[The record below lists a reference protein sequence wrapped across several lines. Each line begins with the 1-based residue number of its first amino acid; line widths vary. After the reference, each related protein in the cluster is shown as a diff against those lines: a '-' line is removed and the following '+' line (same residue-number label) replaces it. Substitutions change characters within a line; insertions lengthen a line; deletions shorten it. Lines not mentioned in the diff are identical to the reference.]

1 MRTCANSKR
10 SRVTNAPPARR
21 SLSAET
27 LVNMAV
33 AAMSGIGAQLVV
45 LAITPFLIWT
55 IGLERYGFW
64 ALCSSISRYGMLTD
78 VLFAPI
84 ITTVAAA
91 KRADDLARVR
101 RIATFATLFYFGL
114 VAIFVPLA
122 AMAGGT
128 LLRLFPMSPDL
139 ARDAP
144 RFFTGYVAY
153 FFISVAVTGL
163 ASVLN
168 GLGLLRKTATINAIG
183 TLLYAATA
191 IVLALHGFGL
201 WALLDALVVQVA
213 FSAVALYAL
222 CRAELGPV
230 FVSPLRVGRALA
242 IELLSFGGWV
252 QLSTFATLLGGETD
266 QILIGAFVGVP
277 AVGLYE
283 VGAKLA
289 RAIRSLASFPNNAL
303 LPSIAAVATDPKSE
317 RVPQVVVRASRLVS
331 AVTVF
336 AAALL
341 VGGSAP
347 IVTVW
352 LGHVAGVAIAATVLV
367 VLAVNNLLETIVSV
381 PVTAMRALRKPKFE
395 AFATGVGA
403 AINLTTTVAF
413 VRPFGIY
420 GVLAGTLGGTFATFA
435 IFYVLYARAQHVSLT
450 TALFAWIVPL
460 AVAGAVTAATFHF
473 VFAGLGGLGGI
484 DATKMLGI
492 VRLIAAAAC
501 AATAY
506 AVVVRIL
513 HVFAP
518 GELRRTLTSAGSGA

>member
-1 MRTCANSKR
+1 
-10 SRVTNAPPARR
+10 VTEGVPARR

-84 ITTVAAA
+84 ITMVASA

-101 RIATFATLFYFGL
+101 RIATFATLFYLGL
-114 VAIFVPLA
+114 VAVFVPLA
-122 AMAGGT
+122 AIAGG
-128 LLRLFPMSPDL
+128 LLLKLFPMSPDL

-153 FFISVAVTGL
+153 FFVSVAVTGL
-163 ASVLN
+163 GSVLN

-191 IVLALHGFGL
+191 IVLALRGFGL
-201 WALLDALVVQVA
+201 WALLDALVVQVT

-222 CRAELGPV
+222 CRGQLGHV
-230 FVSPLRVGRALA
+230 FVSPPRVGRELA
-242 IELLSFGGWV
+242 IELLTFGGWV

-266 QILIGAFVGVP
+266 QILIGAFVGIP

-303 LPSIAAVATDPKSE
+303 LPSIAALATDPKAE
-317 RVPQVVVRASRLVS
+317 RVPQIVVRASRLVS
-331 AVTVF
+331 VVTIF

-341 VGGSAP
+341 VGGSTS

-352 LGHVAGVAIAATVLV
+352 LGHVDGVAIAATVLV
-367 VLAVNNLLETIVSV
+367 VLAFNNLLETIVSV
-381 PVTAMRALRKPKFE
+381 PVTAMRAMRKPKLE

-403 AINLTTTVAF
+403 TINLAITIAL

-420 GVLAGTLGGTFATFA
+420 GVLAGTLGGTFAAFA
-435 IFYVLYARAQHVSLT
+435 IFYALFARAQHVSLA

-473 VFAGLGGLGGI
+473 VFAGLGGL
-484 DATKMLGI
+484 DASKTLGI
-492 VRLIAAAAC
+492 VRLVAAATCAAAA
-501 AATAY
+501 Y
-506 AVVVRIL
+506 VLVVRVL

-518 GELRRTLTSAGSGA
+518 GELRRTLTSAGSRA

>member
-1 MRTCANSKR
+1 MTEGA
-10 SRVTNAPPARR
+10 PARR

-27 LVNMAV
+27 IVNMAV
-33 AAMSGIGAQLVV
+33 AAVSGIGAQIVV

-91 KRADDLARVR
+91 KRADDLACVR
-101 RIATFATLFYFGL
+101 RIATFATLFYLGL

-122 AMAGGT
+122 AVSGGL

-183 TLLYAATA
+183 TLIYAATV
-191 IVLALHGFGL
+191 IVLALRGFGL
-201 WALLDALVVQVA
+201 WALLDALVVQLA

-222 CRAELGPV
+222 CRGQLGHV
-230 FVSPLRVGRALA
+230 FVSPQRVGRALA
-242 IELLSFGGWV
+242 IELLTFGGWV
-252 QLSTFATLLGGETD
+252 QLSTLATLLGGETD

-303 LPSIAAVATDPKSE
+303 LPSIAALATDPRAD
-317 RVPQVVVRASRLVS
+317 RVPHVVVRASRLVS
-331 AVTVF
+331 VVTVF

-341 VGGSAP
+341 IGGSTP

-352 LGHVAGVAIAATVLV
+352 LGHVDGVAIAATVLV
-367 VLAVNNLLETIVSV
+367 VLAFGNVLETIVSV
-381 PVTAMRALRKPKFE
+381 PITAMRALRKPKLE

-403 AINLTTTVAF
+403 AINLTITIVL

-420 GVLAGTLGGTFATFA
+420 GVLAGTLGGTLAAFA
-435 IFYVLYARAQHVSLT
+435 IFYALFARVQHVSLS

-460 AVAGAVTAATFHF
+460 TVAGAVTAATFHF
-473 VFAGLGGLGGI
+473 VFAGLGGL
-484 DATKMLGI
+484 DASKTLGI
-492 VRLIAAAAC
+492 VRLVTAAAC
-501 AATAY
+501 AAAAY
-506 AVVVRIL
+506 ALVVRVL

-518 GELRRTLTSAGSGA
+518 GELRRTLTSAGSRA

>member
-1 MRTCANSKR
+1 MTEGA
-10 SRVTNAPPARR
+10 PARR

-27 LVNMAV
+27 LVNMTV

-55 IGLERYGFW
+55 IGLERYGLW

-84 ITTVAAA
+84 ITMVAAA

-101 RIATFATLFYFGL
+101 RIATFATLFYLGL
-114 VAIFVPLA
+114 VAVFVPLA
-122 AMAGGT
+122 AVAGGL

-139 ARDAP
+139 AREAP

-153 FFISVAVTGL
+153 FFVSVAVTGL

-191 IVLALHGFGL
+191 LVLALRGFGL

-213 FSAVALYAL
+213 FSAIALYAL
-222 CRAELGPV
+222 CRGQLGHV

-252 QLSTFATLLGGETD
+252 QLSTLATLLGGETD

-303 LPSIAAVATDPKSE
+303 LPSIAALATDSQPE
-317 RVPQVVVRASRLVS
+317 RVPHVVVRASRLVS
-331 AVTVF
+331 VVTVF

-341 VGGSAP
+341 VGGSMS

-352 LGHVAGVAIAATVLV
+352 LGHIDGVAIAATVLI
-367 VLAVNNLLETIVSV
+367 VLTINNLLETIVSV
-381 PVTAMRALRKPKFE
+381 PVTAMRALRKPKLE

-403 AINLTTTVAF
+403 AINLTITIAL

-420 GVLAGTLGGTFATFA
+420 GVLAGTLGGTLAAFA
-435 IFYVLYARAQHVSLT
+435 IFYALFARAQGVSLT

-460 AVAGAVTAATFHF
+460 AVAGTVTAAAFHF
-473 VFAGLGGLGGI
+473 VFAGLGGL
-484 DATKMLGI
+484 DASKALEI
-492 VRLIAAAAC
+492 VRLVTAAAC
-501 AATAY
+501 AAGAY
-506 AVVVRIL
+506 ALVVRVL

-518 GELRRTLTSAGSGA
+518 GELRRTLTSAGSRA

>member
-1 MRTCANSKR
+1 MPTCANSKR
-10 SRVTNAPPARR
+10 SSVTEGTPARR
-21 SLSAET
+21 PLSAET
-27 LVNMAV
+27 IVNMAV
-33 AAMSGIGAQLVV
+33 AAVSGIGAQLVV

-91 KRADDLARVR
+91 KRADDLACVR
-101 RIATFATLFYFGL
+101 RIATFATLFYLGL
-114 VAIFVPLA
+114 VAVFVPLA
-122 AMAGGT
+122 AVAGGL

-183 TLLYAATA
+183 TLLYAATV
-191 IVLALHGFGL
+191 IVFALRGFGL

-222 CRAELGPV
+222 CRGQLGHV
-230 FVSPLRVGRALA
+230 FVSPLRIGRALA
-242 IELLSFGGWV
+242 IELLTFGGWV
-252 QLSTFATLLGGETD
+252 QLSTLATLLGGETD
-266 QILIGAFVGVP
+266 QILIGTFVGVP

-303 LPSIAAVATDPKSE
+303 LPSIAALATDPRAD
-317 RVPQVVVRASRLVS
+317 RVPHVVVRASRLVS
-331 AVTVF
+331 VVTVF

-341 VGGSAP
+341 VGGSTP
-347 IVTVW
+347 IVTIW
-352 LGHVAGVAIAATVLV
+352 LGHVDGVAIAATVLV
-367 VLAVNNLLETIVSV
+367 VLAFNNVLETIVSI
-381 PVTAMRALRKPKFE
+381 PVTAMRALRKPKLE
-395 AFATGVGA
+395 AFATGIGA
-403 AINLTTTVAF
+403 AINLAITIAL

-420 GVLAGTLGGTFATFA
+420 GVLAGTLGGTFAAFA
-435 IFYVLYARAQHVSLT
+435 IFYALYARAQHVSLT
-450 TALFAWIVPL
+450 TTLFAWIVPI
-460 AVAGAVTAATFHF
+460 AVAGAVTATTFHF
-473 VFAGLGGLGGI
+473 VFGGLGGL
-484 DATKMLGI
+484 DATKTLGI
-492 VRLIAAAAC
+492 VRLAAAAAC
-501 AATAY
+501 AAAAY
-506 AVVVRIL
+506 ALVVRML
-513 HVFAP
+513 RVFAP
-518 GELRRTLTSAGSGA
+518 GELRQTLTSARSRA

>member
-1 MRTCANSKR
+1 VPTCANSKR
-10 SRVTNAPPARR
+10 SRVTEGATARR

-27 LVNMAV
+27 IVNMAV
-33 AAMSGIGAQLVV
+33 AAVSGIGAQIVV

-91 KRADDLARVR
+91 KRADDLACVR
-101 RIATFATLFYFGL
+101 RIATFATLFYLGL

-122 AMAGGT
+122 AVSGGL

-183 TLLYAATA
+183 TLIYAATV
-191 IVLALHGFGL
+191 IVLALRGFGL
-201 WALLDALVVQVA
+201 WALLDALVVQLA

-222 CRAELGPV
+222 CRGQLGHV

-242 IELLSFGGWV
+242 IELLTFGGWV
-252 QLSTFATLLGGETD
+252 QLSTLATLLGGETD

-303 LPSIAAVATDPKSE
+303 LPSIAALATDPRAD
-317 RVPQVVVRASRLVS
+317 RVPHVVVRASRLVS
-331 AVTVF
+331 VVTVF

-341 VGGSAP
+341 IGGSTP

-352 LGHVAGVAIAATVLV
+352 LGHVDGVAIAATVLV
-367 VLAVNNLLETIVSV
+367 VLAFGNVLETIVSV
-381 PVTAMRALRKPKFE
+381 PVTAMRALRKPKLE

-403 AINLTTTVAF
+403 AINLTITIAL

-420 GVLAGTLGGTFATFA
+420 GVLAGTLGGTFAAFV
-435 IFYVLYARAQHVSLT
+435 IFYGLYARAQHVSLT
-450 TALFAWIVPL
+450 TALFAWIVPI
-460 AVAGAVTAATFHF
+460 AVAGAVTATTFHF
-473 VFAGLGGLGGI
+473 VFGGLGGL
-484 DATKMLGI
+484 DATKTLGI
-492 VRLIAAAAC
+492 VRLAAAAAC
-501 AATAY
+501 AAAAY
-506 AVVVRIL
+506 AFVVRML
-513 HVFAP
+513 RVFAP
-518 GELRRTLTSAGSGA
+518 GELRQTLTSAGSRA

>member
-1 MRTCANSKR
+1 MTKGA
-10 SRVTNAPPARR
+10 PARR

-33 AAMSGIGAQLVV
+33 AAISGIGAQLVV

-91 KRADDLARVR
+91 KRADDLACVR
-101 RIATFATLFYFGL
+101 RIATFATLFYLGL

-122 AMAGGT
+122 AVSGGL

-183 TLLYAATA
+183 TLIYAATV
-191 IVLALHGFGL
+191 IVLALRGFGL
-201 WALLDALVVQVA
+201 WALLDALVVQLA

-222 CRAELGPV
+222 CRGQLGHV
-230 FVSPLRVGRALA
+230 FVSPQRVGRALA
-242 IELLSFGGWV
+242 IELLTFGGWV
-252 QLSTFATLLGGETD
+252 QLSTLATLLGGETD

-303 LPSIAAVATDPKSE
+303 LPSIAALATDPRAD
-317 RVPQVVVRASRLVS
+317 RVPHVVVRASRLVS
-331 AVTVF
+331 VVTVF

-341 VGGSAP
+341 IGGSTP

-352 LGHVAGVAIAATVLV
+352 LGHVDGVAIAATVLV
-367 VLAVNNLLETIVSV
+367 VLAFGNVLETIVSV
-381 PVTAMRALRKPKFE
+381 PVTAMRALRKPKLE

-403 AINLTTTVAF
+403 AINLTITIAL

-420 GVLAGTLGGTFATFA
+420 GVLAGTLGGTFAAFV
-435 IFYVLYARAQHVSLT
+435 IFYGLYARAQHVSLT
-450 TALFAWIVPL
+450 TALFAWIVPI
-460 AVAGAVTAATFHF
+460 AVAGAVTATTFHF
-473 VFAGLGGLGGI
+473 VFGGLGGL
-484 DATKMLGI
+484 DATKTLGI
-492 VRLIAAAAC
+492 VRLAAAAAC
-501 AATAY
+501 AAAAY
-506 AVVVRIL
+506 ALVVRML
-513 HVFAP
+513 RVFAP
-518 GELRRTLTSAGSGA
+518 GELRQTLTSAGSRA

>member
-1 MRTCANSKR
+1 
-10 SRVTNAPPARR
+10 
-21 SLSAET
+21 
-27 LVNMAV
+27 MAV
-33 AAMSGIGAQLVV
+33 AAVSGIGAQIVV

-91 KRADDLARVR
+91 KRADDLACVR
-101 RIATFATLFYFGL
+101 RIATFATLFYLGL

-122 AMAGGT
+122 AVSGGL

-183 TLLYAATA
+183 TLIYAATV
-191 IVLALHGFGL
+191 IVLALRGFGL
-201 WALLDALVVQVA
+201 WALLDALVVQLA

-222 CRAELGPV
+222 CRGQLGHV
-230 FVSPLRVGRALA
+230 FVSPQRVGRALA
-242 IELLSFGGWV
+242 IELLTFGGWV
-252 QLSTFATLLGGETD
+252 QLSTLATLLGGETD

-303 LPSIAAVATDPKSE
+303 LPSIAALATDPRAD
-317 RVPQVVVRASRLVS
+317 RVPHVVVRASRLVS
-331 AVTVF
+331 VVTVF

-341 VGGSAP
+341 IGGSTP

-352 LGHVAGVAIAATVLV
+352 LGHVDGVAIAATVLV
-367 VLAVNNLLETIVSV
+367 VLAFGNVLETIVSV
-381 PVTAMRALRKPKFE
+381 PVTAMRALRKPKLE

-403 AINLTTTVAF
+403 AINLTITIAL

-420 GVLAGTLGGTFATFA
+420 GVLAGTLGGTFAAFV
-435 IFYVLYARAQHVSLT
+435 IFYGLYARAQHVSLT
-450 TALFAWIVPL
+450 TALFAWIVPI
-460 AVAGAVTAATFHF
+460 AVAGAVTATTFHF
-473 VFAGLGGLGGI
+473 VFGGLGGL
-484 DATKMLGI
+484 DATKTLGI
-492 VRLIAAAAC
+492 VRLAAAAAC
-501 AATAY
+501 AAAAY
-506 AVVVRIL
+506 AFVVRML
-513 HVFAP
+513 RVFAP
-518 GELRRTLTSAGSGA
+518 GELRQTLTSAGSRA

>member
-1 MRTCANSKR
+1 
-10 SRVTNAPPARR
+10 
-21 SLSAET
+21 
-27 LVNMAV
+27 MAV
-33 AAMSGIGAQLVV
+33 AAVSGIGAQIVV

-91 KRADDLARVR
+91 KRADDLACVR
-101 RIATFATLFYFGL
+101 RIATFATLFYLGL

-122 AMAGGT
+122 AVSGGL

-183 TLLYAATA
+183 TLIYAATV
-191 IVLALHGFGL
+191 IVLALRGFGL
-201 WALLDALVVQVA
+201 WALLDALVVQLA

-222 CRAELGPV
+222 CRGQLGHV
-230 FVSPLRVGRALA
+230 FVSPKRIGRALA
-242 IELLSFGGWV
+242 TELLTFGGWV
-252 QLSTFATLLGGETD
+252 QLSTLATLLGGETD

-303 LPSIAAVATDPKSE
+303 LPSIAALATDPRAD
-317 RVPQVVVRASRLVS
+317 RVPHVVVRASRLVS
-331 AVTVF
+331 VVTVF

-341 VGGSAP
+341 IGGSTP

-352 LGHVAGVAIAATVLV
+352 LGHVDGVTIAATVLV
-367 VLAVNNLLETIVSV
+367 VLAFNNVLETIVSV
-381 PVTAMRALRKPKFE
+381 PITAMRALRKPKLE
-395 AFATGVGA
+395 AFATGIGA
-403 AINLTTTVAF
+403 AINLAMTIAL

-420 GVLAGTLGGTFATFA
+420 GVLAGTLGGTFAAFA
-435 IFYVLYARAQHVSLT
+435 IFYALYARAQHVSLT
-450 TALFAWIVPL
+450 TTLLAWIVPI
-460 AVAGAVTAATFHF
+460 AVAGAVTATTFHF
-473 VFAGLGGLGGI
+473 VFGGLGGL
-484 DATKMLGI
+484 DATKTLGI
-492 VRLIAAAAC
+492 VRLAAAAAC
-501 AATAY
+501 AAAAY
-506 AVVVRIL
+506 ALVVRML
-513 HVFAP
+513 RVFAP
-518 GELRRTLTSAGSGA
+518 GELRQTLTSAGSRA

>member
-1 MRTCANSKR
+1 MTKGEL
-10 SRVTNAPPARR
+10 ARR

-33 AAMSGIGAQLVV
+33 AAISGIGAQLVV

-91 KRADDLARVR
+91 KRAEDLACVR
-101 RIATFATLFYFGL
+101 RIATFATLFYLGL
-114 VAIFVPLA
+114 VAVFVPLA
-122 AMAGGT
+122 AVAGG
-128 LLRLFPMSPDL
+128 LVLRLFPMSPDL

-168 GLGLLRKTATINAIG
+168 GLGLLRKTATISAVG

-191 IVLALHGFGL
+191 VVLALRGFGL
-201 WALLDALVVQVA
+201 WALLDALIVQVA

-222 CRAELGPV
+222 CRGQLGHV

-242 IELLSFGGWV
+242 VELLTFGGWV
-252 QLSTFATLLGGETD
+252 QLSTLATLLGGETD

-289 RAIRSLASFPNNAL
+289 RAIRSLALFPNNAL
-303 LPSIAAVATDPKSE
+303 LPSIAALETDPERE
-317 RVPQVVVRASRLVS
+317 RVSQVVVRASRLVS
-331 AVTVF
+331 VVTVF

-341 VGGSAP
+341 IGGSTP

-352 LGHVAGVAIAATVLV
+352 LGHVDGVTIAATVLV
-367 VLAVNNLLETIVSV
+367 VLA
-381 PVTAMRALRKPKFE
+381 
-395 AFATGVGA
+395 
-403 AINLTTTVAF
+403 
-413 VRPFGIY
+413 
-420 GVLAGTLGGTFATFA
+420 
-435 IFYVLYARAQHVSLT
+435 
-450 TALFAWIVPL
+450 
-460 AVAGAVTAATFHF
+460 
-473 VFAGLGGLGGI
+473 
-484 DATKMLGI
+484 
-492 VRLIAAAAC
+492 
-501 AATAY
+501 
-506 AVVVRIL
+506 
-513 HVFAP
+513 
-518 GELRRTLTSAGSGA
+518 

>member
-10 SRVTNAPPARR
+10 SRVTEGAPARR

-27 LVNMAV
+27 IVNMAV
-33 AAMSGIGAQLVV
+33 AAVSGIGAQIVV

-91 KRADDLARVR
+91 KRADDLACVR
-101 RIATFATLFYFGL
+101 RIATFATLFYLGL

-122 AMAGGT
+122 AVSGGL

-183 TLLYAATA
+183 TLIYAATV
-191 IVLALHGFGL
+191 IVLALRGFGL
-201 WALLDALVVQVA
+201 WALLDALVVQLA

-222 CRAELGPV
+222 CRVQLGHV

-242 IELLSFGGWV
+242 IELLTFGGWV
-252 QLSTFATLLGGETD
+252 QLSTLATLLGGETD

-303 LPSIAAVATDPKSE
+303 LPSIAALATDPRAD
-317 RVPQVVVRASRLVS
+317 RVPHVVVRASRLVS
-331 AVTVF
+331 VVTVF

-341 VGGSAP
+341 IGGNTP
-347 IVTVW
+347 IVTIW
-352 LGHVAGVAIAATVLV
+352 LGHVDGVTIAATVLV
-367 VLAVNNLLETIVSV
+367 VLAFNNVLETIVSV
-381 PVTAMRALRKPKFE
+381 PITAMRALRKPKLE
-395 AFATGVGA
+395 AFATGIGA
-403 AINLTTTVAF
+403 AINLAMTIAL

-420 GVLAGTLGGTFATFA
+420 GVLAGTLGGTFAAFA
-435 IFYVLYARAQHVSLT
+435 IFYALYARAQHVSLT
-450 TALFAWIVPL
+450 TTLLAWIVPI
-460 AVAGAVTAATFHF
+460 AVAGAVTATTFHF
-473 VFAGLGGLGGI
+473 VFGGLGGL
-484 DATKMLGI
+484 DATKTLGI
-492 VRLIAAAAC
+492 VRLAAAAAC
-501 AATAY
+501 AAAAY
-506 AVVVRIL
+506 ALVVRML
-513 HVFAP
+513 RVFAP
-518 GELRRTLTSAGSGA
+518 GELRQTLTSAGSRA

>member
-1 MRTCANSKR
+1 MTKGA
-10 SRVTNAPPARR
+10 PARR

-33 AAMSGIGAQLVV
+33 AAISGIGAQLVV

-91 KRADDLARVR
+91 KRADDLACVR
-101 RIATFATLFYFGL
+101 RIATFATLFYLGL

-122 AMAGGT
+122 AVSGGL

-183 TLLYAATA
+183 TLIYAATV
-191 IVLALHGFGL
+191 IVLALRGFGL
-201 WALLDALVVQVA
+201 WALLDALVVQLA

-222 CRAELGPV
+222 CRGQLGHV
-230 FVSPLRVGRALA
+230 FVSPQRVGRALA
-242 IELLSFGGWV
+242 IELLTFGGWV
-252 QLSTFATLLGGETD
+252 QLSTLATLLGGETD

-303 LPSIAAVATDPKSE
+303 LPSIAALATDPRAD
-317 RVPQVVVRASRLVS
+317 RVPHVVVRASRLVS
-331 AVTVF
+331 VVTVF

-341 VGGSAP
+341 IGGSTP

-352 LGHVAGVAIAATVLV
+352 LGHVDGVAIAATVLV
-367 VLAVNNLLETIVSV
+367 VLAFGNVLETIVSV
-381 PVTAMRALRKPKFE
+381 PVTAMRALRKPKLE

-403 AINLTTTVAF
+403 AINLTITIAL

-420 GVLAGTLGGTFATFA
+420 GVLAGTLGGTFAAFV
-435 IFYVLYARAQHVSLT
+435 IFYGLYARAQHVSLT
-450 TALFAWIVPL
+450 TALFAWIVPI
-460 AVAGAVTAATFHF
+460 AVAGAVTATTFHF
-473 VFAGLGGLGGI
+473 VFGGLGGL
-484 DATKMLGI
+484 DATKTLGI
-492 VRLIAAAAC
+492 VRLAAAAAC
-501 AATAY
+501 AAAAY
-506 AVVVRIL
+506 AFVVRML
-513 HVFAP
+513 RVFAP
-518 GELRRTLTSAGSGA
+518 GELRQTLTSAGSRA

>member
-1 MRTCANSKR
+1 
-10 SRVTNAPPARR
+10 VTNGATARR

-84 ITTVAAA
+84 ITLVAAA

-101 RIATFATLFYFGL
+101 RIATFATLFYLGL
-114 VAIFVPLA
+114 VAVFVPLA
-122 AMAGGT
+122 AVAGGL
-128 LLRLFPMSPDL
+128 LLRVFPMSPDL
-139 ARDAP
+139 AREAP

-153 FFISVAVTGL
+153 FFVSVAVTGL

-168 GLGLLRKTATINAIG
+168 GLGLLRKTAAINAIG
-183 TLLYAATA
+183 TLLYAITA
-191 IVLALHGFGL
+191 IVLALRGFGL
-201 WALLDALVVQVA
+201 WALLDGLVVQVA
-213 FSAVALYAL
+213 FIGLALYAL
-222 CRAELGPV
+222 CRGQLGHV
-230 FVSPLRVGRALA
+230 FVSPLHIGRGLA
-242 IELLSFGGWV
+242 IDLLSFGGWV
-252 QLSTFATLLGGETD
+252 QLSTLATLLGGETD

-303 LPSIAAVATDPKSE
+303 LPSIAALATDPQAE

-331 AVTVF
+331 VVTVF

-341 VGGSAP
+341 VGGSTP

-352 LGHVAGVAIAATVLV
+352 LGRVDGVAIAATVLV
-367 VLAVNNLLETIVSV
+367 VLAFNNLLETIVSV
-381 PVTAMRALRKPKFE
+381 PVTAMRALRRPKIE
-395 AFATGVGA
+395 AFATGAGA
-403 AINLTTTVAF
+403 AINLALTVAL
-413 VRPFGIY
+413 VRPFGMY
-420 GVLAGTLGGTFATFA
+420 GVLAGTLGGTLAAFT
-435 IFYVLYARAQHVSLT
+435 IFYACFARAQHVSIA
-450 TALFAWIVPL
+450 TALFVWLVPL
-460 AVAGAVTAATFHF
+460 AVAGAVTAAAFHV
-473 VFAGLGGLGGI
+473 VFAGLGGL
-484 DATKMLGI
+484 DASKSVAIL
-492 VRLIAAAAC
+492 RLVAAAAC
-501 AATAY
+501 AVVAY
-506 AVVVRIL
+506 AFVVRAL
-513 HVFAP
+513 RVFAP
-518 GELRRTLTSAGSGA
+518 GELRRLTSAGSRA

>member
-1 MRTCANSKR
+1 MTKGA
-10 SRVTNAPPARR
+10 PARR

-33 AAMSGIGAQLVV
+33 AAISGIGAQLVV

-91 KRADDLARVR
+91 KRADDLACVR
-101 RIATFATLFYFGL
+101 RIATFATLFYLGL

-122 AMAGGT
+122 AVSGGL

-183 TLLYAATA
+183 TLIYAATV
-191 IVLALHGFGL
+191 IVLALRGFGL
-201 WALLDALVVQVA
+201 WALLDALVVQLA

-222 CRAELGPV
+222 CRGQLGHV
-230 FVSPLRVGRALA
+230 FVSPQRVGRALA
-242 IELLSFGGWV
+242 IELLTFGGWV
-252 QLSTFATLLGGETD
+252 QLSTLATLLGGETD

-303 LPSIAAVATDPKSE
+303 LPSIAALATDPRAD
-317 RVPQVVVRASRLVS
+317 RVPHVVVRASRLVS
-331 AVTVF
+331 VVTVF

-341 VGGSAP
+341 IGGNTP
-347 IVTVW
+347 IVTIW
-352 LGHVAGVAIAATVLV
+352 LGHVDGVTIAATVLV
-367 VLAVNNLLETIVSV
+367 VLAFNNVLETIVSV
-381 PVTAMRALRKPKFE
+381 PITAMRALRKPKLE
-395 AFATGVGA
+395 AFATGIGA
-403 AINLTTTVAF
+403 AINLAMTIAL

-420 GVLAGTLGGTFATFA
+420 GVLAGTLGGTFAAFA
-435 IFYVLYARAQHVSLT
+435 IFYALYARAQHVSLT
-450 TALFAWIVPL
+450 TTLLAWIVPI
-460 AVAGAVTAATFHF
+460 AVAGAVTATTFHF
-473 VFAGLGGLGGI
+473 VFGGLGGL
-484 DATKMLGI
+484 DATKTLGI
-492 VRLIAAAAC
+492 VRLAAAAAC
-501 AATAY
+501 AAAAY
-506 AVVVRIL
+506 ALVVRML
-513 HVFAP
+513 RVFAP
-518 GELRRTLTSAGSGA
+518 GELRQTLTSAGSRA

>member
-1 MRTCANSKR
+1 
-10 SRVTNAPPARR
+10 
-21 SLSAET
+21 
-27 LVNMAV
+27 MAV
-33 AAMSGIGAQLVV
+33 AAVSGIGAQLVV

-91 KRADDLARVR
+91 KRANDFARVR
-101 RIATFATLFYFGL
+101 RIATFATLFYLGL
-114 VAIFVPLA
+114 IAIFVPLA
-122 AMAGGT
+122 AVAGGL
-128 LLRLFPMSPDL
+128 LLRVFPMSPDL
-139 ARDAP
+139 AREAP
-144 RFFTGYVAY
+144 RFFTAYVAY

-168 GLGLLRKTATINAIG
+168 GLGLLRKTASVNAIG
-183 TLLYAATA
+183 TVLYAVTA
-191 IVLALHGFGL
+191 IVLARHGFSL
-201 WALLDALVVQVA
+201 WALLDALVVQTA
-213 FSAVALYAL
+213 FTAIALYTL
-222 CRAELGPV
+222 CRSQLGHV
-230 FVSPLRVGRALA
+230 FVSPLRVGRTLA
-242 IELLSFGGWV
+242 IELLTFGGWV
-252 QLSTFATLLGGETD
+252 QLSTLATLLGGETD

-303 LPSIAAVATDPKSE
+303 LPSIAALATDRQAE
-317 RVPQVVVRASRLVS
+317 RVPHVVVRASRLV
-331 AVTVF
+331 AVVTVF
-336 AAALL
+336 AAAILI
-341 VGGSAP
+341 GGSTP
-347 IVTVW
+347 IVSVW

-367 VLAVNNLLETIVSV
+367 VLAFNNLLETIVSV
-381 PVTAMRALRKPKFE
+381 PVTAMRALRKPKLE

-403 AINLTTTVAF
+403 AINLALTIAL

-420 GVLAGTLGGTFATFA
+420 GVLAGTLGGTFAAFV
-435 IFYVLYARAQHVSLT
+435 IFYALFARAQHVSLT

-473 VFAGLGGLGGI
+473 VFAGLGGL
-484 DATKMLGI
+484 DATKTLQI
-492 VRLIAAAAC
+492 VRLIATAAC
-501 AATAY
+501 AAAAY
-506 AVVVRIL
+506 AVVVRLL

-518 GELRRTLTSAGSGA
+518 GELRQTLTSAGSRA

>member
-1 MRTCANSKR
+1 MTEG
-10 SRVTNAPPARR
+10 TPTRR

-33 AAMSGIGAQLVV
+33 AAVSGIGAQLVV

-91 KRADDLARVR
+91 KRADDLACVR
-101 RIATFATLFYFGL
+101 RIATFATLFYLGL

-122 AMAGGT
+122 AVAGGL

-144 RFFTGYVAY
+144 RFFTAYVAY

-183 TLLYAATA
+183 TLVYAATV
-191 IVLALHGFGL
+191 IVLALRGFGL

-222 CRAELGPV
+222 CRGQLGHV
-230 FVSPLRVGRALA
+230 FVSPLHVGRALA
-242 IELLSFGGWV
+242 IDLLTFGGWA
-252 QLSTFATLLGGETD
+252 QLSTLATLLGGETD

-303 LPSIAAVATDPKSE
+303 LPSIAALATDPRAD
-317 RVPQVVVRASRLVS
+317 RVPHVVVRASRLVS
-331 AVTVF
+331 VVTVF

-341 VGGSAP
+341 VGGNTP
-347 IVTVW
+347 IVTIW
-352 LGHVAGVAIAATVLV
+352 LGHVDGVTIAATVLV
-367 VLAVNNLLETIVSV
+367 MLALNNVLETIVSV
-381 PVTAMRALRKPKFE
+381 PVTAMRALRKPKLE
-395 AFATGVGA
+395 AFATGIGA
-403 AINLTTTVAF
+403 AINLAITIAL

-420 GVLAGTLGGTFATFA
+420 GVLAGTLGGTFAAFA
-435 IFYVLYARAQHVSLT
+435 IFYALYARAQHVSLT
-450 TALFAWIVPL
+450 TALFAWIVPI
-460 AVAGAVTAATFHF
+460 AVAGAVTATTFHF
-473 VFAGLGGLGGI
+473 VFGGLGGL
-484 DATKMLGI
+484 DATKALGI
-492 VRLIAAAAC
+492 VRLAAAAAC
-501 AATAY
+501 AAAAY
-506 AVVVRIL
+506 ALVVRML
-513 HVFAP
+513 RVFAP
-518 GELRRTLTSAGSGA
+518 GELRQTLTSAGSRARSSA